1 MRRYDIAVIGAGS
14 GGLKAARTAHLQGA
28 KVALI
33 EKNKIGGE
41 CTHSGCIPSKTIIHA
56 AKVFHAMKHAE
67 SLGLPKAHATAD
79 LEFAKVMEH
88 VDSVV
93 QSIYAHET
101 PEVFQDMG
109 IDVFIHPSGA
119 KFSNNREIQ
128 IGDETIHAEY
138 TIICTGSSPRM
149 IEITGHRQVDVLNN
163 ESFWHI
169 REQPASIVFLGGGV
183 ISVELGQAMARFGSE
198 VTIIDHNP
206 RILKVVDED
215 VGDIAVEILKEEGIR
230 ILTDSHITLCE
241 LRADGRNIIYIEQ
254 RGKKDKLETEAVL
267 FAALGR
273 VPNVGG
279 MDLELAGVEYDTG
292 GIKTNDYLQTTADN
306 IYACGDVTT
315 RMKFTHTAGYQA
327 SVCVDNILQGNH
339 RLNDLSILPWAIF
352 MEPEIAHVGV
362 SEAEARRTFDNV
374 QVFKVDA
381 TIDRF
386 VTEGK
391 TRGLLKVVMDE
402 NDNILGADA
411 IGAHSSEWIQ
421 LITMAIKHEVPI
433 TSFNDTIFAY
443 PTFSDIVRKA
453 FTGFLQTKLR

>member
-1 MRRYDIAVIGAGS
+1 MKRYDIAVIGAGS

-28 KVALI
+28 KVALM
-33 EKNKIGGE
+33 EKDKIGGE

-67 SLGLPKAHATAD
+67 SLGLPKVDAAAD
-79 LEFAKVMEH
+79 FEFAKVMEH
-88 VDSVV
+88 VGSVV
-93 QSIYAHET
+93 QSIYEHEK
-101 PEVFQDMG
+101 PEVFQDMD

-119 KFSNNREIQ
+119 KFLNDREIR
-128 IGDETIHAEY
+128 IGDETIQAEY

-149 IEITGHRQVDVLNN
+149 IEIEGHRQVDILNN
-163 ESFWHI
+163 ESFWYI
-169 REQPASIVFLGGGV
+169 REQPASIMFLGGGV
-183 ISVELGQAMARFGSE
+183 ISAELGQVMARFGSE

-215 VGDIAVEILKEEGIR
+215 IRDVAVEVLKEGGIH
-230 ILTDSHITLCE
+230 ILTDSHITSCA
-241 LRADGRNIIYIEQ
+241 LRADGRNIVYIE
-254 RGKKDKLETEAVL
+254 REGKQDKLETEAVL

-279 MDLELAGVEYDTG
+279 MDLELAGVEYDAR
-292 GIKTNDYLQTTADN
+292 GIKTDDYLQTTADN
-306 IYACGDVTT
+306 IYSCGDVTT

-327 SVCVDNILQGNH
+327 SVCVDNILYGNH
-339 RLNDLSILPWAIF
+339 RVNDLSILPWAIF
-352 MEPEIAHVGV
+352 MDPEIAHVGM

-386 VTEGK
+386 VTESK
-391 TRGLLKVVMDE
+391 TRGFLKVVMDE
-402 NDNILGADA
+402 DDNLLGADA
-411 IGAHSSEWIQ
+411 IGAHSGEWIQ
-421 LITMAIKHEVPI
+421 LITMAMKHTVPI
-433 TSFNDTIFAY
+433 ESFNDTIFAY

-453 FTGFLQTKLR
+453 FTGFLQTKL